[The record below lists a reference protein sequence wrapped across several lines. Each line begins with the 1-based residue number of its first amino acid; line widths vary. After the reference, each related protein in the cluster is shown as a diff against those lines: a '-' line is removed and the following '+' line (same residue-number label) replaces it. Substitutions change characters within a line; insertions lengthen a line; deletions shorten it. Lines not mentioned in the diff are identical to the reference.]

1 MEQKMNDN
9 MQTALVAL
17 SHAAE
22 ELARAAAIVEALG
35 DEIKNDGKT
44 APAQIAE
51 FYFHL
56 DMAYEGTDTA
66 RKRVYHVVDMFN
78 KFIIPTRLRDSGM
91 DLIRVAAVARSFSV
105 VTKTSATLL
114 DKEKGFEWLRQIGQG
129 DVIQETVNA
138 GTLSALCRNLVLD
151 QGIDPPPDIV
161 NMRSYDTT
169 SMTKYKPKVGEV

>member
-1 MEQKMNDN
+1 MNDN
-9 MQTALVAL
+9 MQTALIAL

-35 DEIKNDGKT
+35 DEVKNDGKI

-114 DKEKGFEWLRQIGQG
+114 DKEKGFEWLRSIGQG

-169 SMTKYKPKVGEV
+169 SMTNYKPKVGEV

>member
-1 MEQKMNDN
+1 MNEQMQHALMVLN
-9 MQTALVAL
+9 M
-17 SHAAE
+17 AAE
-22 ELARAAAIVEALG
+22 DLAKAAAIVEALG
-35 DEIKNDGKT
+35 EEVKNDGKT

-51 FYFHL
+51 YYFHL
-56 DMAYEGTDTA
+56 DTAYESADTA

-91 DLIRVAAVARSFSV
+91 DLIRVAAVSRSFSV

-114 DKEKGFEWLRQIGQG
+114 DKEKGFEWLRSIGQG

-151 QGIDPPPDIV
+151 QGIDPPADIV

-169 SMTKYKPKVGEV
+169 SMTKYKPKAGEM

>member
-1 MEQKMNDN
+1 MNEN
-9 MQTALVAL
+9 MQTALMAL

-22 ELARAAAIVEALG
+22 ELARAATIVEALG
-35 DEIKNDGKT
+35 EEMKNDGKIA
-44 APAQIAE
+44 APQIAE

-56 DMAYEGTDTA
+56 DTAYENADTA
-66 RKRVYHVVDMFN
+66 RKRVYHVNDMLN
-78 KFIIPTRLRDSGM
+78 KYLIPTRLKDAGL
-91 DLIRVAAVARSFSV
+91 DLIRVASVSRSFSV

-114 DKEKGFEWLRQIGQG
+114 DKEKGFEWLRSIGQG

-151 QGIDPPPDIV
+151 QGIDPPADIV

-169 SMTKYKPKVGEV
+169 SMTKYKPKPGEL

>member
-1 MEQKMNDN
+1 MNEQ
-9 MQTALVAL
+9 MQTALMAL

-22 ELARAAAIVEALG
+22 ELARAAVIVEALG
-35 DEIKNDGKT
+35 EEIKNDGKI

-66 RKRVYHVVDMFN
+66 RKRVHHVVDMFN